1 MIKWILCTIKA
12 FQVRRGFVLNFS
24 EWSVYDGDLESFQN
38 DWVEIA
44 MEKAS
49 SLKVSDSPEF
59 LKHSLDHFLER
70 EALRHRHITHR
81 LRKMYLLHL
90 KSINYFGLGCEK

>member
-1 MIKWILCTIKA
+1 MHTVPESWSKYTTA

-59 LKHSLDHFLER
+59 LKHSLDHFLGR

-81 LRKMYLLHL
+81 LRKMYLLHF
-90 KSINYFGLGCEK
+90 KSMLNLQLG